1 MVGVVCGRIGA
12 WKSSKN
18 ISKFRLN
25 FGRNLGSNSQAL
37 TLRDFI
43 DFAGARLTYMR
54 TFERK
59 GERIELLYTV
69 ESTIRVYL
77 ESFMAPNLY
86 NT

>member
-1 MVGVVCGRIGA
+1 MPEAEGELGVVKAVESTEEYLILCMVGVVCGRIGA

-18 ISKFRLN
+18 ISRFRLN

-37 TLRDFI
+37 TLRDFV

-59 GERIELLYTV
+59 GKRIE
-69 ESTIRVYL
+69 
-77 ESFMAPNLY
+77 
-86 NT
+86 